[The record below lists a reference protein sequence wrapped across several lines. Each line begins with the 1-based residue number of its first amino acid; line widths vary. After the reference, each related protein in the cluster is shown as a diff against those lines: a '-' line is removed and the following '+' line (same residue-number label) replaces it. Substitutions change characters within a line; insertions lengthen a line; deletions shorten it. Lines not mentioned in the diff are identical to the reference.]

1 MKRITSLLL
10 ALTLAFSLCV
20 PALAEDAAGT
30 TLRLEETTGTVKVK
44 DAAGADKTARAG
56 MRLYNGYTVETG
68 ASSSGYISLDDTKAV
83 KLDASGK
90 VEIKKNGK
98 KLEVSLTAGQLF
110 FNVTEPLKADE
121 SLNIR
126 TATMVTGIRGSFG
139 WVNGTEIGLMHGHVT
154 LTCINPETSAVR
166 VTEVYSGEKVSY
178 EAGASSAAADPE
190 LLEIDFVKEAVA
202 LEDVP
207 AIVVEQ
213 VASDE
218 TLQAQLAEY
227 AAEAKA
233 ENAAAEVIDVKELV
247 DSLETK
253 QAAEAA
259 AETAAQAEAAAAA
272 AAQETA
278 IAAAATATE
287 SGSAAGTVYL
297 SNTTEG
303 TDSGYTGA
311 EAATTATA
319 GGGGG
324 DSSGGSGGGGGG
336 APATPTEVTVTDATQ
351 LNTILD
357 TNEAVTFTGSGTATD
372 LSIPSGKTL
381 TVASDASLTLE
392 GTSNNLSNTTFIN
405 RGTLT
410 IAGEFNNGDADG
422 VSPGTFRNYG
432 TLTVAGGVIN
442 NNRGSFFCHEYGE
455 SGDYSVANKDGTE
468 YFNVVFYQEDG
479 TVYDSKYSEAG
490 TSFHFE
496 QPANPTSADAT
507 KVFSHWAQ
515 TAGDTTAYDFAN
527 TPVTGNLALYAVWTE
542 AGTFAISQLEARQ
555 DGANIKFIVSYSDA
569 PTSFKYFQLAFKNEG
584 TTVETLTTAW
594 NSDEPGTAYVG
605 FFDARTKLD
614 NLITADEVTVTAM
627 GSDGAVIGDPVT
639 YKFSG
644 TETVI
649 GVEASVP
656 PDTATQTGTFTL
668 AKKEPGTS
676 ADAIQSSATFRLSA
690 VGNDGTSLYAFATYT
705 STDSTSGAL
714 NFNYSFST
722 APDNP
727 IQFDG
732 GYIATGST
740 AEAAG
745 DTLTLSF
752 TAYDP

>member
-20 PALAEDAAGT
+20 PALAEDATGT

-190 LLEIDFVKEAVA
+190 LLEIDFVKEPVT

-311 EAATTATA
+311 EAATA
-319 GGGGG
+319 GGG
-324 DSSGGSGGGGGG
+324 DSSGDSGGGGDS
-336 APATPTEVTVTDATQ
+336 APATPTEVTVTDAAQ

-381 TVASDASLTLE
+381 TVASGASLTLD
-392 GTSNNLSNTTFIN
+392 GTSSNLSNTTFIN

-410 IAGEFNNGDADG
+410 IAGEFNNGDASG
-422 VSPGTFRNYG
+422 TQPGTFRNYG

-442 NNRGSFFCHEYGE
+442 NNPGRSFYHECGE

-468 YFNVVFYQEDG
+468 YFNVVFYDG
-479 TVYDSKYSEAG
+479 DTQYDSKYSEAG

-496 QPANPTSADAT
+496 QPDDPTSADAT
-507 KVFSHWAQ
+507 RVFSHWAQ
-515 TAGDTTAYDFAN
+515 TAGGTTAYDFAN
-527 TPVTGNLALYAVWTE
+527 TPVRGNLALYAVWTE
-542 AGTFAISQLEARQ
+542 AGTFAISKLEARQ

-569 PTSFKYFQLAFKNEG
+569 PTSFKYFQLDFMKEG
-584 TTVETLTTAW
+584 ETVETITSAW
-594 NSDEPGTAYVG
+594 NSGNPETAYVG
-605 FFDARTKLD
+605 FFDARETLD

-627 GSDGAVIGDPVT
+627 GSDGTVIGDPVT
-639 YKFSG
+639 YQFSG

-649 GVEASVP
+649 GVVASGL

-668 AKKEPGTS
+668 AKIEAGTS

-690 VGNDGTSLYAFATYT
+690 AGSDGTGLYAFATYT

-722 APDNP
+722 APNTANP
-727 IQFDG
+727 IRFDG

-740 AEAAG
+740 AAAAS

>member
-190 LLEIDFVKEAVA
+190 LLEIDFVKEPVT

-233 ENAAAEVIDVKELV
+233 QNAAAEVIDVKELV

-311 EAATTATA
+311 EAATA

-324 DSSGGSGGGGGG
+324 DSSSGGGGGS
-336 APATPTEVTVTDATQ
+336 APAPPTVVTVADAAQ

-381 TVASDASLTLE
+381 TVASDASLTLD
-392 GTSNNLSNTTFIN
+392 GTSSNLSNTTFIN

-410 IAGEFNNGDADG
+410 IAGEFNNGDASG
-422 VSPGTFRNYG
+422 TQPGTFRNYG

-442 NNRGSFFCHEYGE
+442 NNRGSSFYHEYGE
-455 SGDYSVANKDGTE
+455 TGGYSVANKDGTE
-468 YFNVVFYQEDG
+468 YFNVVFYDG
-479 TVYDSKYSEAG
+479 DTQYDSLYTAAG
-490 TSFHFE
+490 KPFA

-507 KVFSHWAQ
+507 RVFSHWAR
-515 TAGDTTAYDFAN
+515 AADDTTAYDFAN

-542 AGTFAISQLEARQ
+542 AGTFAISQLEALQ

-569 PTSFKYFQLAFKNEG
+569 PTSFKYFQLAFMKDE

-594 NSDEPGTAYVG
+594 DSDEPGTAYVG
-605 FFDARTKLD
+605 FFDARATLD
-614 NLITADEVTVTAM
+614 NLITADKVTVTAM
-627 GSDGAVIGDPVT
+627 GSDGTVIGDPVT
-639 YKFSG
+639 YQFRG
-644 TETVI
+644 TKTVI
-649 GVEASVP
+649 GVAASGL

-668 AKKEPGTS
+668 AKKETETS

-690 VGNDGTSLYAFATYT
+690 AGSDGTGLYAFATYT
-705 STDSTSGAL
+705 STDSASGAL

-722 APDNP
+722 APTNP
-727 IQFDG
+727 IRFDG

-740 AEAAG
+740 AAAAS